1 MHDIPTLK
9 IGNRFDIGRYEI
21 GTNRQDIPTLKIK
34 NRYGPRLSV
43 AQLVE
48 RLL

>member
-21 GTNRQDIPTLKIK
+21 GTNRHDVPTLKIG
-34 NRYGPRLSV
+34 NMFDIGR
-43 AQLVE
+43 
-48 RLL
+48 